1 MAIGIVV
8 GDWCHVQKNGSI
20 PYTPLE
26 QLFWR
31 RISNLKKMIS
41 SLKGKKHRAYRS
53 MWRGKLLK
61 KLDIQQPIWM
71 AIGGN

>member
-1 MAIGIVV
+1 MKLVNGKVMV
-8 GDWCHVQKNGSI
+8 LQKNGSI

-31 RISNLKKMIS
+31 RISSLNKMIK

-53 MWRGKLLK
+53 MWRGKLYELTK
-61 KLDIQQPIWM
+61 Q
-71 AIGGN
+71 IGGKI

>member
-1 MAIGIVV
+1 MKTMNGEVMV
-8 GDWCHVQKNGSI
+8 LQKNGSI
-20 PYTPLE
+20 PYTPME

-53 MWRGKLLK
+53 MWRGKLYELTK
-61 KLDIQQPIWM
+61 Q
-71 AIGGN
+71 IGEKI

>member
-1 MAIGIVV
+1 MKLVNGKDMALK
-8 GDWCHVQKNGSI
+8 KNGSI

-31 RISNLKKMIS
+31 RISNLKKMIK

-53 MWRGKLLK
+53 MWRGKLYELTK
-61 KLDIQQPIWM
+61 Q
-71 AIGGN
+71 IGGKI

>member
-1 MAIGIVV
+1 MKLVNGKVMV
-8 GDWCHVQKNGSI
+8 LQKNGSI

-53 MWRGKLLK
+53 MWRGKLYELTK
-61 KLDIQQPIWM
+61 Q
-71 AIGGN
+71 IGGKI

>member
-31 RISNLKKMIS
+31 RISSLKKMIEN
-41 SLKGKKHRAYRS
+41 LKGKDHITYRA
-53 MWRGKLLK
+53 MWRRKLYELST
-61 KLDIQQPIWM
+61 Q
-71 AIGGN
+71 IGENINGR

>member
-1 MAIGIVV
+1 MKLVNGKVMV
-8 GDWCHVQKNGSI
+8 LQKNGSI

-31 RISNLKKMIS
+31 RISSLKKMIK

-53 MWRGKLLK
+53 MWRGKLYELTK
-61 KLDIQQPIWM
+61 Q
-71 AIGGN
+71 IGGKI

>member
-1 MAIGIVV
+1 MALGIVV

-41 SLKGKKHRAYRS
+41 SLKGKKNRAYRS
-53 MWRGKLLK
+53 MWRGKLYELTK
-61 KLDIQQPIWM
+61 Q
-71 AIGGN
+71 IGGKVS